1 MTVSTAQR
9 AVDLGSEQLDSLM
22 NRLHAHVGI
31 KIDSTQAVIA
41 GCIQERMEYLGIT
54 KTEDYLA
61 AFDDSINARAEWL
74 ALVDLLTVK
83 ETRFFRQP
91 EAYDCLGEYVER
103 LMSEG
108 PAPSELSFWSAGCS
122 NGQELYSMA
131 MVVDSVL
138 SRYQPWLEW
147 HGIGTDVS
155 FKAISHAQ
163 AGVYQER
170 AVRFIPDAFVD
181 AYMVDKLGERVKVCD
196 ELRART
202 HFFHSNLLH
211 ADSAPF
217 ADFNIIF
224 CQNVLIYFPREV
236 QRWIIDQLVDRL
248 RHGGLL
254 ILGAGE
260 DVGWLNNSVRR
271 RKWPGVCAYEKL
283 EVEQ

>member
-1 MTVSTAQR
+1 MSLATAQR
-9 AVDLGSEQLDSLM
+9 AADLGSEQLDMLM
-22 NRLHAHVGI
+22 QQLHAHVGI
-31 KIDSTQAVIA
+31 QIDSTDRVIA
-41 GCIQERMEYLGIT
+41 GCIFERMEYLGIERT
-54 KTEDYLA
+54 DDYLA

-91 EAYDCLGEYVER
+91 EAYDRLGEYVEQ
-103 LMSEG
+103 LIAEG
-108 PAPSELSFWSAGCS
+108 PVPNELSFWSAGCS
-122 NGQELYSMA
+122 LGQELYSMA

-138 SRYQPWLEW
+138 STHQPWIEW

-163 AGVYQER
+163 AGVYDER
-170 AVRFIPDAFVD
+170 AMRFIPEVHRD
-181 AYMVDKLGERVKVCD
+181 AYMVQKLAERVKVCD
-196 ELRART
+196 QLRART

-224 CQNVLIYFPREV
+224 CQNVLIYFPREK
-236 QRWIIDQLVDRL
+236 QRWIIDQLVARL
-248 RHGGLL
+248 RPEGLL

-260 DVGWLNNSVRR
+260 DVGWINNSVRR
-271 RKWPGVCAYEKL
+271 LKWPGVCAYKKTGG
-283 EVEQ
+283 